1 MDLESRIH
9 AEHPDELRLWLR
21 LMTCTQLIEKRVRMG
36 LRTEFDTTLPR
47 FDLMA
52 QLEKFPAGLK
62 MGELSKRLMV
72 SGGNVTTITDQL
84 VVEGWVQRV
93 DVKGDR
99 RAWKIQLTKA
109 GRSYFNEMAM
119 AHESWILE
127 SFEGLQ
133 RKDIQSLY
141 KLLALVK
148 ASALNKL
155 EKIDT
160 LQESHTEHLT
170 EHL

>member
-52 QLEKFPAGLK
+52 QLEKFPGGLK

-84 VVEGWVQRV
+84 VVEGWVQ
-93 DVKGDR
+93 
-99 RAWKIQLTKA
+99 QPL
-109 GRSYFNEMAM
+109 
-119 AHESWILE
+119 
-127 SFEGLQ
+127 
-133 RKDIQSLY
+133 
-141 KLLALVK
+141 
-148 ASALNKL
+148 
-155 EKIDT
+155 
-160 LQESHTEHLT
+160 
-170 EHL
+170 

>member
-1 MDLESRIH
+1 
-9 AEHPDELRLWLR
+9 
-21 LMTCTQLIEKRVRMG
+21 
-36 LRTEFDTTLPR
+36 
-47 FDLMA
+47 
-52 QLEKFPAGLK
+52 
-62 MGELSKRLMV
+62 
-72 SGGNVTTITDQL
+72 
-84 VVEGWVQRV
+84 V

-109 GRSYFNEMAM
+109 GRAYFNEMAM

-160 LQESHTEHLT
+160 LQESDTEHLT